1 MKENREIIP
10 LRTILQN
17 CLNHIEN
24 LESNRAI
31 CDNYEKEF
39 QVSSYCNHSLK
50 CKVLIPIELYRSF
63 LFIFNSFHVKFTFFF
78 L

>member
-1 MKENREIIP
+1 MKEDRGITP

-24 LESNRAI
+24 LETNRAI

-39 QVSSYCNHSLK
+39 QVSLWD
-50 CKVLIPIELYRSF
+50 
-63 LFIFNSFHVKFTFFF
+63 
-78 L
+78 

>member
-1 MKENREIIP
+1 MKEDREIIP

-24 LESNRAI
+24 LESNRSI

-39 QVSSYCNHSLK
+39 QVRPWVDFN
-50 CKVLIPIELYRSF
+50 
-63 LFIFNSFHVKFTFFF
+63 LFF
-78 L
+78 